1 MSSAAE
7 FEQRFEE
14 WYNLHKSEWKLDPYQ
29 KELIRIMTEHEYKDK
44 YIHTQPL
51 PDELFVI

>member
-51 PDELFVI
+51 PDDLFVI